1 MNHTVPPSFD
11 LEESSFVSFVGV
23 GGREVAIV
31 GSGLILGILAG
42 LAIPLGWPIKI
53 GAGTLLCAF
62 GVWLAI
68 GREPG
73 SNRTFEDVFLDFIRF
88 QRRPRVHQRHY
99 QPTPDDDPFAAPDM
113 IRDIERGYELQEE
126 KPSFTLDKETHTEG
140 ERPSGVPAATEHP
153 QDLRGERPPP
163 QKSEGEAKADW
174 DVSQL
179 PELDTL
185 SRKKGWFKVKPM
197 PLTAPMLLNILGIA
211 LLIGLLAWVWMGG
224 LETAWLRWSGF

>member
-11 LEESSFVSFVGV
+11 LEENSFVSFVGV
-23 GGREVAIV
+23 GMREMVIV
-31 GSGLILGILAG
+31 GGGLILGILAG
-42 LAIPLGWPIKI
+42 LAIPLGWPVKI
-53 GAGTLLCAF
+53 GAGTLLSAF

-99 QPTPDDDPFAAPDM
+99 QPTPEDDPFSTPDM
-113 IRDIERGYELQEE
+113 VHDIDTGYEVKEETFPAVPDQE
-126 KPSFTLDKETHTEG
+126 TLDEG
-140 ERPSGVPAATEHP
+140 RHPPEDISPTEHP
-153 QDLRGERPPP
+153 QDLPREQPSP
-163 QKSEGEAKADW
+163 QKSEGDVDVGW

-185 SRKKGWFKVKPM
+185 SQKQGWFKVKPI

-211 LLIGLLAWVWMGG
+211 LLVGLLAWVWMGG
-224 LETAWLRWSGF
+224 LETVWLRWSGF